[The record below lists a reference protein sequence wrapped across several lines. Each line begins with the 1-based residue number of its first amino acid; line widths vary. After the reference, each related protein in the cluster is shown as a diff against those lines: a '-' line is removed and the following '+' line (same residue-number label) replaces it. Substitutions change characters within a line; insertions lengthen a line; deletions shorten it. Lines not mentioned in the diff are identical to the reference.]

1 MNNHKLK
8 LTEELLNTMTLVDS
22 YYPIDIGNRLGIRCY
37 SQELDR
43 EFNLSEEIL
52 NTKAIVDSFYP
63 FDIGNALG
71 IRCYSPELDG
81 EFYLRIFQ
89 LEYDETDQD
98 YNIVGELPAIKFKTE
113 SELTQFSNNLP
124 HMN

>member
-8 LTEELLNTMTLVDS
+8 LPEELLNTMTLVDS
-22 YYPIDIGNRLGIRCY
+22 FYPIDIGNPLSIRCY
-37 SQELDR
+37 SQ
-43 EFNLSEEIL
+43 
-52 NTKAIVDSFYP
+52 
-63 FDIGNALG
+63 
-71 IRCYSPELDG
+71 ELDG

-124 HMN
+124 HMNGIEMLLFLYQPDFSYTFQINQKSGLGDNNGRLN